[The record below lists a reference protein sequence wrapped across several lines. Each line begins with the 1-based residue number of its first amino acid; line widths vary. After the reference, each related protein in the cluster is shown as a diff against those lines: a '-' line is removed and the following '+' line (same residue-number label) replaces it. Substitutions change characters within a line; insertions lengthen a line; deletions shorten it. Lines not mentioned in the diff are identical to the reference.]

1 MAASGHATSATSDAG
16 AAGCP
21 GSRRTDGRAP
31 ARLIAATRY
40 ARPVPLPL
48 EPKPPLTASVREH
61 DPRSFEVAR
70 LLCDAIAAARP
81 DAAPEHVGSTAVPG
95 LPGKG
100 VIDLLIPADPAGIR
114 SLTAS
119 LLDLGFHR
127 QRNRDPFPP
136 TRPMLEAALR
146 HDGDLFIIHVH
157 VVPSADPEVS
167 ELRGFRDALRGDPV
181 LREAYAAE
189 KRRVVSSGVT
199 DTTDYAVEKG
209 RFVEQALRHLG
220 LRPSA

>member
-1 MAASGHATSATSDAG
+1 M
-16 AAGCP
+16 
-21 GSRRTDGRAP
+21 
-31 ARLIAATRY
+31 
-40 ARPVPLPL
+40 PLPL
-48 EPKPPLTASVREH
+48 EPKPSLTVSVREH
-61 DPRSFEVAR
+61 DARSFEVAR
-70 LLCDAIAAARP
+70 LVCEAITAARP
-81 DAAPEHVGSTAVPG
+81 DVAPEHVGSSAVPG

-100 VIDLLIPADPAGIR
+100 FIDLVIPADPADIP

-157 VVPSADPEVS
+157 VIPSADPEIA
-167 ELRGFRDALRGDPV
+167 ELRGFRDALRGDPA

-199 DTTDYAVEKG
+199 DTTDYAIEKG
-209 RFVEQALRHLG
+209 RFVERALRRLG
-220 LRPSA
+220 LRPSP